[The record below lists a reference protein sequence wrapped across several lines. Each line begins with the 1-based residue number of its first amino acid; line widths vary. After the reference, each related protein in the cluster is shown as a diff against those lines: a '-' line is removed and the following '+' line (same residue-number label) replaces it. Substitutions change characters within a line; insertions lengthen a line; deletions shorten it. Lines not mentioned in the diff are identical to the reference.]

1 MIDTQLTALRD
12 RRKSLETSS
21 SVHANAVKE
30 HRHKRSIELQ
40 KRLSDI
46 VNDNENANNNG
57 IDSTTS
63 RSRGEGTS
71 PKGSTRDITVPVGD
85 TCKGTTSKRLKL
97 CSVNDNDSS
106 NE

>member
-1 MIDTQLTALRD
+1 MSSSLMIDTQLTALRD

-46 VNDNENANNNG
+46 VIDNENAKIRNIQL
-57 IDSTTS
+57 ID
-63 RSRGEGTS
+63 
-71 PKGSTRDITVPVGD
+71 II
-85 TCKGTTSKRLKL
+85 SKLLKMIETL
-97 CSVNDNDSS
+97 YDYDFTLFSMLISD
-106 NE
+106 